1 MKIEKANQNLRAIVY
16 ALAAALFY
24 ALNVPCSKALLKEVP
39 PTYMAAFLYLGAG
52 IGVGVMY
59 LIYGRK
65 SEAKPLNRKDA
76 PYVIGMIVLD
86 IVAPILLMVG
96 IRLGNASNASLLG
109 NFEIVATSL
118 IAFWFFREKISG
130 RLWTAIVLVSIASAV
145 LSFAGE
151 GSFTFS
157 AGSLFVLAAASCW
170 GLENNCTRRISD
182 KSTYQIVTV
191 KGLCSGTGSLLIAL
205 ALGERFPDFGRIPVI
220 LLLGFIAY
228 GLSIFSYVRAQ
239 SVLGA
244 ACTGAYYAAAPF
256 LGVILSIVFLRE
268 RPDWIFAIALIIML
282 VGTVLV
288 VKDSTKR

>member
-1 MKIEKANQNLRAIVY
+1 M
-16 ALAAALFY
+16 
-24 ALNVPCSKALLKEVP
+24 EVP

-244 ACTGAYYAAAPF
+244 ARTGAYYAAAPF

-268 RPDWIFAIALIIML
+268 RPDWIFAIALIIMM

>member
-1 MKIEKANQNLRAIVY
+1 MKNEKDNQNLRAIVY

-130 RLWTAIVLVSIASAV
+130 RLWTAIVLVSIV
-145 LSFAGE
+145 RCCRLRG
-151 GSFTFS
+151 
-157 AGSLFVLAAASCW
+157 
-170 GLENNCTRRISD
+170 
-182 KSTYQIVTV
+182 
-191 KGLCSGTGSLLIAL
+191 KGVSH
-205 ALGERFPDFGRIPVI
+205 FPQD
-220 LLLGFIAY
+220 
-228 GLSIFSYVRAQ
+228 
-239 SVLGA
+239 
-244 ACTGAYYAAAPF
+244 PF
-256 LGVILSIVFLRE
+256 LFWRRHPAGDLRITAQGE
-268 RPDWIFAIALIIML
+268 SLTRAPIRL
-282 VGTVLV
+282 
-288 VKDSTKR
+288 